1 MGHVEH
7 GGENINVYTVL
18 VGKPAGKRQLG
29 RPTLRRE
36 EVIKVNLQEIGWEVM
51 DWINLAYNRD
61 RWWAVLNIIVDI

>member
-1 MGHVEH
+1 VEH